1 MYQKKEIRADGE
13 TCHKVC
19 PAHKYKIK
27 YATRKAA
34 LNAANTSNKIHDIQ
48 LRVYKCNICRH
59 YHLTSRKEG

>member
-1 MYQKKEIRADGE
+1 MQAFSISLYVIRSIVSALN
-13 TCHKVC
+13 
-19 PAHKYKIK
+19 KIK

-59 YHLTSRKEG
+59 YHLTSRAEA